1 MWRASQPLQLL
12 HALLSPTITN
22 DIF

>member
-12 HALLSPTITN
+12 HALLSPTVTN